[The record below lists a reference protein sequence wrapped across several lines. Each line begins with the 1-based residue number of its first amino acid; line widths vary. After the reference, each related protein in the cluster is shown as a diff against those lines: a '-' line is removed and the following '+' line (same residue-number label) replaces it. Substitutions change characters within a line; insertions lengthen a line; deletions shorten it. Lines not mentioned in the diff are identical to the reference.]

1 MTTPLPVL
9 FLGHGS
15 PMNTVE
21 DNAYRRSWQALGA
34 RLGKPKAI
42 LCISAHWETRGV
54 YVTGSDKPETIHDF
68 NGFPRALF
76 DVRYRVPGSP
86 WLAHRVAE
94 LVQMTRVHVDNNRG
108 LDHGAWGVLQPL
120 YPDADVPV
128 VQMSLS
134 GLQPGAWHYDLAKS
148 LAPLRDE
155 GVLVVAS
162 GNIVHN
168 LRQFRFNDPRPYEWA
183 LRFDEDIAE
192 HIATGHHE
200 GLLGYE
206 TLGSDAL
213 LAVPTPEH
221 YLPLLY
227 ALALQREGE
236 QVEFFNED
244 VISSIAMRSMVIGD
258 LAQVA

>member
-1 MTTPLPVL
+1 MPVV

-15 PMNTVE
+15 PMNAVE
-21 DNAYRRSWQALGA
+21 DNDYRRSWQALGK
-34 RLGKPKAI
+34 RLRRPQAI

-54 YVTGSDKPETIHDF
+54 YVTGSEKPETIHDF

-76 DVRYRVPGSP
+76 DVRYPAPGSP
-86 WLAHRVAE
+86 ALARRVAE
-94 LVQMTRVHVDNNRG
+94 LLDSVRVHVDANRG
-108 LDHGAWGVLQPL
+108 LDHGAWGVLQPM
-120 YPDADVPV
+120 YPEADIPV
-128 VQMSLS
+128 VQLSLS
-134 GLQPGAWHYDLAKS
+134 VLQPGAWHYDLARE

-168 LRQFRFNDPRPYEWA
+168 LRLFRSQEKAPLDWA
-183 LRFDEDIAE
+183 LRFDEDVAE
-192 HIATGHHE
+192 HISTGHHE

-213 LAVPTPEH
+213 LAIPTPEH

-227 ALALQREGE
+227 VLGLQREDDP
-236 QVEFFNED
+236 VEFLNED
-244 VISSIAMRSMVIGD
+244 VVSAISMRSVLIGH
-258 LAQVA
+258 A

>member
-1 MTTPLPVL
+1 MNTPMPVL

-15 PMNTVE
+15 PMNAVE
-21 DNAYRRSWQALGA
+21 DNQFRRSWQALG
-34 RLGKPKAI
+34 RKLRKPKAI

-54 YVTGSDKPETIHDF
+54 FVTSSEQPETIHDF

-76 DVRYRVPGSP
+76 EVRYRAPGSP
-86 WLAHRVAE
+86 WLAHRVVE
-94 LVQMTRVHVDNNRG
+94 LLETVRAHTDPNRG

-120 YPDADVPV
+120 FPEADVPI
-128 VQMSLS
+128 VQLSLS
-134 GLQPGAWHYDLAKS
+134 VLQPGAWHYDLAKA

-155 GVLVVAS
+155 GVLIVAS

-168 LRQFRFNDPRPYEWA
+168 LRLFRFNDPKPYDWA
-183 LRFDEDIAE
+183 LRFDEEVAE

-227 ALALQREGE
+227 VLAVQRDDDR
-236 QVEFFNED
+236 VEFFNEQ
-244 VISSIAMRSMVIGD
+244 VISSISMRSVVIGEP
-258 LAQVA
+258 